1 MADAR
6 YEVID
11 VRDVEHPKVL
21 MIVDDEVDAR
31 EIAIELRRRGVP
43 SPSAEPDT
51 AQERRRHCRATRGRG
66 PRPRRRLRSRA
77 DALRVCPEPER
88 RAGSPSQLVR
98 RLSATKMQKGCP
110 AGSA

>member
-43 SPSAEPDT
+43 GA
-51 AQERRRHCRATRGRG
+51 
-66 PRPRRRLRSRA
+66 
-77 DALRVCPEPER
+77 
-88 RAGSPSQLVR
+88 VR
-98 RLSATKMQKGCP
+98 
-110 AGSA
+110 